1 MHIRTSPTCGVV
13 CRISSPSNSGLYVG
27 RGPGLSLLCCAAP
40 GQFQEMSFDSWRR
53 AKGRARVVQA
63 LETRAME
70 QAGFHGHQMP
80 PRLPGPFDP
89 AQLLHHCRD
98 SAGQLNEQFELNNS
112 MPPAEAWDVAEYN
125 REMAA
130 ALARQSRAAPK
141 HKSKASTTPEQ
152 WQAPIGLDKWRRL
165 KGRAAVTRA
174 WE

>member
-1 MHIRTSPTCGVV
+1 
-13 CRISSPSNSGLYVG
+13 
-27 RGPGLSLLCCAAP
+27 
-40 GQFQEMSFDSWRR
+40 
-53 AKGRARVVQA
+53 
-63 LETRAME
+63 ME